1 MFVTF
6 AIIHLSSR
14 VKHVSWG
21 KNAMKYAGVFLI
33 IACVGYLSS
42 RPRLMGFVD
51 VSREKGNTLTPHSQ
65 EIVKLLKGG
74 LTITTYNNLMDRDY
88 MKALPQYVNSDKYS
102 FWRYIRF
109 KPEIKLKYV
118 YYYDTVVNKQ
128 MENFYPE
135 LSFEDRARRFAG
147 IHKLKFS
154 RYLSPEQI
162 RSVIDLRPEGNYFVR
177 QIERESGEKMFLRLY
192 NDMFRDPGEAEI
204 SAAFKRMVMELPT
217 VGFLTGHGERNINR
231 EGDRD
236 YIRFAQDK
244 WFRQA
249 LVNQGFDVQEVE
261 LTGEIPAVIKI
272 LVIADM
278 RKELTDEEKEKLD
291 RYIERGGNLVLIGE
305 NGYQKYMNSLVE
317 PLGVSFVNG
326 VLVQPSENYSPDMV
340 LSRPTPESWE
350 LSYYFKGMAKW
361 NSCATMPGCMG
372 LEYVTDKG
380 FTVTPLLVTDSTG
393 VWNELETTNFID
405 DTVKLN
411 PAVGEREQR
420 YVTALAL
427 SRKIG
432 EKEQKIVVLGDADC
446 ISNIELFKRREEIR
460 AENYYIILGSFH
472 WLSDGEA
479 PVDVRRPLPI
489 DNDIFLGKE
498 GAKITKVA
506 FTWVI
511 PGLILLLALL
521 VWIRRRSR

>member
-1 MFVTF
+1 
-6 AIIHLSSR
+6 
-14 VKHVSWG
+14 
-21 KNAMKYAGVFLI
+21 
-33 IACVGYLSS
+33 
-42 RPRLMGFVD
+42 
-51 VSREKGNTLTPHSQ
+51 
-65 EIVKLLKGG
+65 
-74 LTITTYNNLMDRDY
+74 
-88 MKALPQYVNSDKYS
+88 
-102 FWRYIRF
+102 
-109 KPEIKLKYV
+109 
-118 YYYDTVVNKQ
+118 
-128 MENFYPE
+128 
-135 LSFEDRARRFAG
+135 
-147 IHKLKFS
+147 
-154 RYLSPEQI
+154 
-162 RSVIDLRPEGNYFVR
+162 
-177 QIERESGEKMFLRLY
+177 
-192 NDMFRDPGEAEI
+192 
-204 SAAFKRMVMELPT
+204 MELPT

-411 PAVGEREQR
+411 PVVGEREQR